1 MNTHQWVINKE
12 ACRELT
18 EKKFSDEQRVLL
30 QKMAEELEQ
39 EIEGRV
45 YAISNHGRDYPFGP
59 GSLPGTLYFRLE
71 RGSAAV
77 AKVGDILRR
86 KQPEVYALLMAW
98 AYVAEAED
106 PDRAFREIEAAM
118 RHDGYVRG
126 HGGGIRQ
133 VRRG

>member
-1 MNTHQWVINKE
+1 M
-12 ACRELT
+12 
-18 EKKFSDEQRVLL
+18 
-30 QKMAEELEQ
+30 
-39 EIEGRV
+39 EGRP
-45 YAISNHGRDYPFGP
+45 A
-59 GSLPGTLYFRLE
+59 T
-71 RGSAAV
+71 V

-86 KQPEVYALLMAW
+86 KQPKEYALLMAMC
-98 AYVAEAED
+98 YVAEAED